1 MNRIAKCLVV
11 SLVLAT
17 GSVFAQEAE
26 DVSDGAVGY
35 TPVLLSMA
43 SPVSFPYGSHMW
55 DVRGVAL
62 GLFYT
67 DAPKVYGINLTPFG
81 ANLNRS
87 EMYGLD
93 VAGLFTWCQDV
104 SYGVKL
110 TLVAN
115 VANKESAGVEIGS
128 VSMQRQFKGIDV
140 ELALAVGESMEGFQ
154 AAFVGTCNKEYAKGL
169 TMAAGANLA
178 KEMTGCQIAGVFNQ
192 TDYLK
197 GCQIGLF
204 NFAKECPK
212 GLQIGL
218 VNIIVDNQIKAL
230 PIVNGYFG
238 E

>member
-11 SLVLAT
+11 SLMLAAT
-17 GSVFAQEAE
+17 SVFAQEAE
-26 DVSDGAVGY
+26 DTADGAVGY
-35 TPVLLSMA
+35 TPILLSLA
-43 SPVSFPYGSHMW
+43 SPVSFPYGNHMW
-55 DVRGVAL
+55 DVKGVAL

-67 DAPKVYGINLTPFG
+67 DAPKVYGVDFTPFG
-81 ANLNRS
+81 GNLNRA
-87 EMYGLD
+87 EMYGVD
-93 VAGLFTWCQDV
+93 AAGLFTWCQDE

-110 TLVAN
+110 TLIAN
-115 VANKESAGVEIGS
+115 IANKESAGVEIGS
-128 VSMQRQFKGIDV
+128 ISMQRQFKGVDI
-140 ELALAVGESMEGFQ
+140 ELALAVGESMEGLQ
-154 AAFVGTCNKEYAKGL
+154 AAFVGTCNKEYTKGL
-169 TMAAGANLA
+169 TMAVGANLA
-178 KEMTGCQIAGVFNQ
+178 KEVTGGQIAGVFNQ

-218 VNIIVDNQIKAL
+218 INVIVDNKIKAL

>member
-1 MNRIAKCLVV
+1 MNRIAK
-11 SLVLAT
+11 SLVLSLALAT

-26 DVSDGAVGY
+26 DVSGGAVGY
-35 TPVLLSMA
+35 TPVLLSLA

-67 DAPKVYGINLTPFG
+67 DAPKVYGINFTPFG
-81 ANLNRS
+81 ANLNRD
-87 EMYGLD
+87 EMYGVD
-93 VAGLFTWCQDV
+93 AAGLFTWCQDDA
-104 SYGVKL
+104 YGL
-110 TLVAN
+110 RATLLAN
-115 VANKESAGVEIGS
+115 VSGGETAGVQLGS
-128 VSMQRQFKGIDV
+128 VSYQRRFQGIDV
-140 ELALAVGESMEGFQ
+140 ELALAIGEEMEGVQ
-154 AAFVGTCNKEYAKGL
+154 AAFVATCNKEKTTGL
-169 TMAAGANLA
+169 TMAAGVNLA
-178 KEMTGCQIAGVFNQ
+178 TEVKGCQIAGIFNE
-192 TDYLK
+192 TDYLT

-218 VNIIVDNQIKAL
+218 INIIVDNKIKAL

>member
-1 MNRIAKCLVV
+1 MNRIAK
-11 SLVLAT
+11 SLVLSLALAT

-26 DVSDGAVGY
+26 DVSGGAVGY
-35 TPVLLSMA
+35 TPVLLSLA

-67 DAPKVYGINLTPFG
+67 DAPKVYGISFTPFG
-81 ANLNRS
+81 ANLNRAD
-87 EMYGLD
+87 MYGVD
-93 VAGLFTWCQDV
+93 AAGLFTWCQGNA
-104 SYGVKL
+104 YGVRG
-110 TLVAN
+110 TLGVNLGNA
-115 VANKESAGVEIGS
+115 ETAGVQLGS
-128 VSMQRQFKGIDV
+128 ISWQRKFQGIDF
-140 ELALAVGESMEGFQ
+140 ELALAVGETMEGWQ
-154 AAFVGTCNKEYAKGL
+154 MAVLGTCNKEKTTGL
-169 TMAAGANLA
+169 NVAVGANLA
-178 KEMTGCQIAGVFNQ
+178 KEVKGCQIAGIFNE
-192 TDYLK
+192 TDYLT

-218 VNIIVDNQIKAL
+218 INIIVDNKIKAL